1 MTELRHDTSTEP
13 MPRPSGTT
21 GAPAAAGVATDSA
34 APAAAQSEAPDISC
48 SAGLANWLL
57 GNNCSIVFTS
67 YQTGQVFFVGIMPN
81 GSLSFHQRNFQRAM
95 GLWTDPTSQ
104 SLYLSSLFQLWRF
117 ENMLRPGEVANAN
130 HDKCYIPRQSF
141 VTGDVDAHDVGV
153 DTDGRIVFVNTSYS
167 CLAVPDPVYS
177 FRPLWK
183 PPFITKLVAE
193 DRCHLNGLAME
204 AGQPRYVTAVC
215 RSDVLNG
222 WRDRRA
228 EGGMIMDVADDTVL
242 TENLSMPHSPRLYD
256 NRLYV
261 LDSGRGHLCRVDR
274 TTGNTEPIAF
284 CPGFLRGLAF
294 QNGHAIVGLSLPRD
308 RSFAG
313 LELDGTLQEK
323 DADPWCGIQIVD
335 LKSGSIVEWIRL
347 SGGIRELF
355 DVAVLQNTR
364 CPMALGFVGDDIR
377 KTISFGEDF
386 AEFRR
391 PVPAGG

>member
-1 MTELRHDTSTEP
+1 MTEVQKGTLIEARPQPAGTNEAASSADAGAESPAPTE
-13 MPRPSGTT
+13 T
-21 GAPAAAGVATDSA
+21 
-34 APAAAQSEAPDISC
+34 QQEKLDISC
-48 SAGLANWLL
+48 SSGLSNWLL
-57 GNNCSIVFTS
+57 RNNCSIVFTS
-67 YQTGQVFFVGIMPN
+67 YQTGQVFFVGVMPN

-95 GLWTDPTSQ
+95 GLWTDPAAQ

-117 ENMLRPGEVANAN
+117 ENMLHPGEVANAD

-153 DTDGRIVFVNTSYS
+153 DEDGRIVFVNTSYS

-183 PPFITKLVAE
+183 PPFISKLVAE

-228 EGGMIMDVADDTVL
+228 EGGMIMDVSDDTVL

-261 LDSGRGHLCRVDR
+261 LDSGRGNLCRVDQSSG
-274 TTGNTEPIAF
+274 TFEPVAF

-294 QNGHAIVGLSLPRD
+294 RNGHAIVGLSLPRD
-308 RSFAG
+308 RSFSG
-313 LELDGTLQEK
+313 LELDTALKEK

-335 LKSGSIVEWIRL
+335 LKSGGVVEWIRL

-377 KTISFGEDF
+377 RTIRFGEEF
-386 AEFRR
+386 AEFKR
-391 PVPAGG
+391 PVPADR

>member
-1 MTELRHDTSTEP
+1 MTGFRDANSIEAGSQPADDPETA
-13 MPRPSGTT
+13 PSSDDGVGG
-21 GAPAAAGVATDSA
+21 GAPPGAK
-34 APAAAQSEAPDISC
+34 QEAPEISC

-57 GNNCSIVFTS
+57 ANACSIVFTS
-67 YQTGQVFFVGIMPN
+67 YQTGQVFFVGVMPN

-95 GLWTDPTSQ
+95 GLWTDPAAQ
-104 SLYLSSLFQLWRF
+104 SLYMSSLFQLWRF

-141 VTGDVDAHDVGV
+141 VTGDVDAHDIGV
-153 DTDGRIVFVNTSYS
+153 DTDGRIIFVNTAYS

-193 DRCHLNGLAME
+193 DRCHLNGLAMK

-242 TENLSMPHSPRLYD
+242 TENLSMPHSPRLYQD
-256 NRLYV
+256 QLYV
-261 LDSGRGHLCRVDR
+261 LDSGRGNLCRIDR
-274 TTGNTEPIAF
+274 TTGTAEAVAF

-294 QNGHAIVGLSLPRD
+294 QNDHAIVGLSLPRD
-308 RSFAG
+308 RSFSG
-313 LELDGTLQEK
+313 LDLDGTLQEK

-335 LKSGSIVEWIRL
+335 LKSGSIVAWIRL
-347 SGGIRELF
+347 TGGIRELF
-355 DVAVLQNTR
+355 DVAVLQKTR

-377 KTISFGEDF
+377 KTIRFSDDF
-386 AEFRR
+386 ATFRR
-391 PVPAGG
+391 PAPDGS